1 MPKEDNIKAS
11 GVVVDAKKNAQFDVL
26 ISKFSENDITPMTV
40 LCHISWKIRQNY
52 IKVIVGDNVEIEMS
66 PYDLKKGRIVRR
78 N

>member
-40 LCHISWKIRQNY
+40 LCHIS
-52 IKVIVGDNVEIEMS
+52 
-66 PYDLKKGRIVRR
+66 
-78 N
+78 